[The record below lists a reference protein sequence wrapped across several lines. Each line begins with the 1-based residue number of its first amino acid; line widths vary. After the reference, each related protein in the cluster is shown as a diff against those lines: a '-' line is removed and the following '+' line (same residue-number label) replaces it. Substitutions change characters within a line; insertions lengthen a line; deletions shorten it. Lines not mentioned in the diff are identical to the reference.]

1 MTHNMDFSNNTVFSP
16 ENQNF
21 SINKNVFDQKD
32 QFCEAVIFY
41 SSQYIPFVRSCYK
54 DCFAKACDCIRYRSV
69 SSSKVSWDMKEKY

>member
-1 MTHNMDFSNNTVFSP
+1 MDFSNNIVFSP

-21 SINKNVFDQKD
+21 SINRNVFDQKD

-41 SSQYIPFVRSCYK
+41 LSQYIPFVRPNYK
-54 DCFAKACDCIRYRSV
+54 DYFAKVCDCIRYHSV